1 MRVACE
7 AEGTLGTC
15 SPGLALEPHS
25 GSCLPPAFVTCQL
38 CQAQFPAQPGICTQS
53 SHDPRCLQTPCGC
66 HGTAVLQHH
75 HTQGRALS
83 PGPQTPFSLY
93 TSQMEVKPRP
103 LQGSH
108 AAMLVLRLP
117 IVSLTAT

>member
-53 SHDPRCLQTPCGC
+53 PHDPRCFRHHVDAMVPQFSSITIHRAGHFLQDPK
-66 HGTAVLQHH
+66 H
-75 HTQGRALS
+75 LS
-83 PGPQTPFSLY
+83 VCTLL
-93 TSQMEVKPRP
+93 KWK
-103 LQGSH
+103 
-108 AAMLVLRLP
+108 
-117 IVSLTAT
+117 